1 MPENL
6 SYKQAEEEL
15 TKIVSEIE
23 KGDVDVDALAEK
35 VKRATELIRCCRDKL
50 RKTEHEINRA
60 LAELKESEP
69 EEVKSQEDIQIFTAS
84 KRTPAPDDIEP
95 F

>member
-15 TKIVSEIE
+15 TRIVAEIE
-23 KGDVDVDALAEK
+23 KGDVDVDILTQK
-35 VKRATELIRCCRDKL
+35 VKRATELIRFCRGKL
-50 RKTEHEINRA
+50 RKTELEINKA
-60 LAELKESEP
+60 LAELKENEL
-69 EEVKSQEDIQIFTAS
+69 EEVKSQEDMQIS
-84 KRTPAPDDIEP
+84 DDIEP